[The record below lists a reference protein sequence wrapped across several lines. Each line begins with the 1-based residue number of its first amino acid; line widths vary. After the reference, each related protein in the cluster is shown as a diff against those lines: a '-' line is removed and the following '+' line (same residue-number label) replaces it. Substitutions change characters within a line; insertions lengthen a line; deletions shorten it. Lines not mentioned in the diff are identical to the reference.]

1 MPGEQRA
8 QSDAVYAVDLV
19 HRMPWAKGTPVG
31 CWLQDVYAEDLVHR
45 MPGDTSTMAPLE
57 RAFEHLAAQWV
68 EAETCSGAAASPDLE
83 PDHDLEVHV
92 SSKLAPCGK
101 SNCAAFPRGLDLG
114 IRS

>member
-1 MPGEQRA
+1 MHGASQN
-8 QSDAVYAVDLV
+8 
-19 HRMPWAKGTPVG
+19 PVR

-83 PDHDLEVHV
+83 PDHYVEVQVNCLNWCHV
-92 SSKLAPCGK
+92 
-101 SNCAAFPRGLDLG
+101 
-114 IRS
+114 